1 VAGQFAISFRMHDFF
16 FDRRFVADRMRRAN
30 RQALSKAGAFIRTRA
45 RTSLRRR
52 KKSSPPG
59 RPPSVHSTDGVA
71 TLKNILFAYEPHGQS
86 LVVGPVALNQVNQ
99 SWIDMRSRTVPQV
112 LEFGDV
118 LTVHEWRF
126 AEPEN
131 KQKWAGW
138 DKYTSSAKFS
148 SEWRRRD
155 RRWRNVAR
163 RRRRHTLSD
172 LGVQTRSRRAIYR
185 PRPFM
190 GPALEA
196 EKDHIPDAWVG
207 SLGG

>member
-1 VAGQFAISFRMHDFF
+1 MARQFELNLRMRDFF
-16 FDRRFVADRMRRAN
+16 FDRQAVIDRMGKANVRAV
-30 RQALSKAGAFIRTRA
+30 SKAGAFIRTRA

-59 RPPSVHSTDGVA
+59 RPPSVHSTDNVA
-71 TLKNILFAYEPHGQS
+71 TLKNILFAYEPHAQT
-86 LVVGPVALNQVNQ
+86 LVVGPVALNQINQ
-99 SWIDMRSRTVPQV
+99 SWIDMRTRTVPQV

-126 AEPEN
+126 TEPEN
-131 KQKWAGW
+131 LKNWAGW
-138 DKYTSSAKFS
+138 DKYTSTAKFS
-148 SEWRRRD
+148 SQWRRRD
-155 RRWRNVAR
+155 QRWREAAR
-163 RRRRHTLSD
+163 RRRRHVLSD